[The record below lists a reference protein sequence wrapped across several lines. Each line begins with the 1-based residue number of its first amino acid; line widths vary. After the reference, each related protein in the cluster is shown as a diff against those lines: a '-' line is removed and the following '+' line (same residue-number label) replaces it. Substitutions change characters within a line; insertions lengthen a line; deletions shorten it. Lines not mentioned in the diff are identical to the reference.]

1 MGVNLHCYQIYEPKW
16 QEKRLLALTLEFA
29 SAEVKSPFSTKSMS
43 IPISHEKRC
52 FLLKQTFSPNQIC
65 GIFLNQTKT
74 CRDKLQQH
82 HRKEKRA
89 IKKVLKKTAIPIL
102 FIGMAV
108 ISFLKNDYDTF
119 NCMAG
124 LYLIFCHVEN
134 VKEEIISE
142 IKKNG

>member
-1 MGVNLHCYQIYEPKW
+1 MRIIRFLMIHK
-16 QEKRLLALTLEFA
+16 
-29 SAEVKSPFSTKSMS
+29 
-43 IPISHEKRC
+43 HER
-52 FLLKQTFSPNQIC
+52 
-65 GIFLNQTKT
+65 
-74 CRDKLQQH
+74 R
-82 HRKEKRA
+82 KRA

-142 IKKNG
+142 IKKYLISNERK